1 MWFNTDHRRS
11 GRKLL
16 VATATLLLAACAG
29 APKRDQPVETD
40 ETPSPVVASPP
51 AEVAPVA
58 PPADPPILD
67 DGLEQGAVEPFVP
80 KSFWDGIRDE
90 LQFATC
96 ANEDARSKHWT
107 GRYAGYPKRFA
118 QTLDEIAPLMQ
129 YVAGELRAND
139 LPVDFVFL
147 PIVESTYFPHRS
159 RGERPAGIWQLM
171 PQTARG
177 FGAPMKPQ
185 YDGRLDYAQATHAA
199 MRLLTHLRSQFGDD
213 WKLVNMAFNAGEYRV
228 KNALKGPK
236 GSRLPEPR
244 GLSPITID
252 HWAKL
257 RALGCLIDQPERFDL
272 ELPPIDAS
280 RSLAHAP
287 LPEPWPIEFI
297 AHLAGLDDREVKRW
311 NPGLFGTHTPGFP
324 EYRIMLPG
332 RVSGTIE
339 AALAPLPKESAA
351 KWQHVV
357 LTDDAA
363 KQSAA
368 TAAGIDWATFV
379 AINRSGGDRV
389 WLPTGSGV
397 PAAVTAVV
405 DDPNAKRYKVRSGD
419 SLWLIA
425 KRYKLRVQQLIDWN
439 GLSRKALVKPGQW
452 IRLTAPE

>member
-1 MWFNTDHRRS
+1 MSFSTDNGKF
-11 GRKLL
+11 GRMLL
-16 VATATLLLAACAG
+16 VAAATVLLAACAG
-29 APKRDQPVETD
+29 SPKRDQPAETI
-40 ETPSPVVASPP
+40 ETP
-51 AEVAPVA
+51 APVIA
-58 PPADPPILD
+58 PPANDVSAVAPINDPPILD
-67 DGLEQGAVEPFVP
+67 DGLEQGAVEPVVP
-80 KSFWDGIRDE
+80 KSFWDSIRDE
-90 LQFATC
+90 LQFAKC
-96 ANEDARSKHWT
+96 ANEDKRSTHWT

-118 QTLDEIAPLMQ
+118 QTLNEIAPLMQ

-147 PIVESTYFPHRS
+147 PIVESTYYPHRS
-159 RGERPAGIWQLM
+159 RGDRPAGIWQLM

-177 FGAPMKPQ
+177 FGAPMKSQ

-199 MRLLTHLRSQFGDD
+199 MRLLTHLRGQFGDD

-228 KNALKGPK
+228 KNALKGPN

-257 RALGCLIDQPERFDL
+257 RSLGCLIDQPERFDL
-272 ELPPIDAS
+272 ELPPIDDA
-280 RSLAHAP
+280 RSLAHTP
-287 LPEPWPIEFI
+287 LPEPWPIEFV
-297 AHLAGLDDREVKRW
+297 AHLAGIDDHEVKRW

-324 EYRIMLPG
+324 EYRIMLPA
-332 RVSGTIE
+332 RVAGTVE
-339 AALAPLPKESAA
+339 AALAPLPKGSAA

-357 LTDDAA
+357 MTDDAA
-363 KQSAA
+363 KQTAA
-368 TAAGIDWATFV
+368 AAAGIDSAMFA
-379 AINRSGGDRV
+379 AINRTGGDRV

-397 PAAVTAVV
+397 PKAVASVV

-439 GLSRKALVKPGQW
+439 GLGKRALIKPGQW
-452 IRLTAPE
+452 IKLTP